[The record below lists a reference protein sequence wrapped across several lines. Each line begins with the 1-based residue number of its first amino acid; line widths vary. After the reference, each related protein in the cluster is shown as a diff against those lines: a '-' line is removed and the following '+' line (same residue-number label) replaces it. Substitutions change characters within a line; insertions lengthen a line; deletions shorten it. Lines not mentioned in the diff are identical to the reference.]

1 MSKRNRKR
9 YSAEFKAKVALA
21 ALKEDATLSEIAAR
35 FEIHPNMVSLWKRQ
49 TVEGMSSLFTGRRSG
64 TRCPRDPDQGTARE
78 DRTTDGGTRFFST
91 RLRSMSRDRRKSV
104 VETNHPRLGV
114 VRQCRLLGLCRST
127 FYYKTAGETPKNL
140 ALMKRLDEIFL
151 DVPFFG
157 ARQMARMLR
166 REGYWVNRKRI
177 VRLMRK
183 MGLEAV
189 YRRPNTSRPHPEHK
203 IFPYLLRDMAIT
215 RANQVWCTDV
225 TYIPMR
231 RGFLYLVAIMD
242 WHSRKVLS
250 WQLSNSMDASFC
262 VEALSEALERYGTPE
277 IFNTDQGSQF
287 TSTEFVGVLENAGV
301 RVSMDG
307 RGRWMDNVMVESC
320 GGR

>member
-1 MSKRNRKR
+1 
-9 YSAEFKAKVALA
+9 
-21 ALKEDATLSEIAAR
+21 
-35 FEIHPNMVSLWKRQ
+35 
-49 TVEGMSSLFTGRRSG
+49 
-64 TRCPRDPDQGTARE
+64 
-78 DRTTDGGTRFFST
+78 
-91 RLRSMSRDRRKSV
+91 MSRDRRKSV
-104 VETNHPRLGV
+104 VETNHPKLGV
-114 VRQCRLLGLCRST
+114 VRQCRLLGLCRLT

-166 REGYWVNRKRI
+166 REGHWVNRKRI

-189 YRRPNTSRPHPEHK
+189 YRRPNTSRPRPEHK

-215 RANQVWCTDV
+215 RANQVWCADV

-262 VEALSEALERYGTPE
+262 VEALSEALERYGTSE

-287 TSTEFVGVLENAGV
+287 TSGDFVDVLEKAGV
-301 RVSMDG
+301 KVSMDG
-307 RGRWMDNVMVESC
+307 RGRWMDNVMVERLWRSLKYENVYLDAYETGTEARKGIGAWIDFYNVRRPHSSLDDLTPDEAYC
-320 GGR
+320 GQPGPPVLQDRNTEAA

>member
-1 MSKRNRKR
+1 
-9 YSAEFKAKVALA
+9 
-21 ALKEDATLSEIAAR
+21 
-35 FEIHPNMVSLWKRQ
+35 
-49 TVEGMSSLFTGRRSG
+49 
-64 TRCPRDPDQGTARE
+64 
-78 DRTTDGGTRFFST
+78 
-91 RLRSMSRDRRKSV
+91 MSRDRRKSV
-104 VETNHPRLGV
+104 VEMNHPRLGV
-114 VRQCRLLGLCRST
+114 AWQCRLLGLCRST

-151 DVPFFG
+151 DAPFFG

-166 REGYWVNRKRI
+166 REGHWVNRKRV

-215 RANQVWCTDV
+215 RSNQVWCADV

-231 RGFLYLVAIMD
+231 RGYLYFVAIMD

-250 WQLSNSMDASFC
+250 WRLSNSMDASFC
-262 VEALSEALERYGTPE
+262 VEALSDALERYGTPE

-287 TSTEFVGVLENAGV
+287 TSAEFVGVLENAGV
-301 RVSMDG
+301 RISMDG
-307 RGRWMDNVMVESC
+307 RGRWMDNVMVERLWRSLKYENVYLNAYETGTEAKKGIGAWIDFYNARRPHSSLDGLTPDEAYC
-320 GGR
+320 GQPGPPVLQDRNTEAA

>member
-1 MSKRNRKR
+1 
-9 YSAEFKAKVALA
+9 
-21 ALKEDATLSEIAAR
+21 
-35 FEIHPNMVSLWKRQ
+35 
-49 TVEGMSSLFTGRRSG
+49 
-64 TRCPRDPDQGTARE
+64 
-78 DRTTDGGTRFFST
+78 
-91 RLRSMSRDRRKSV
+91 MSRDRRKSV

-166 REGYWVNRKRI
+166 REGHWVNRKRI

-203 IFPYLLRDMAIT
+203 IFPYLLRDVAIT
-215 RANQVWCTDV
+215 RANQVWCADV

-307 RGRWMDNVMVESC
+307 RGRWMDNVMVERLWRSLKYENVYLNAYETGTEARKGIGAWIDFYNARRPHSSLDDLTPDEAYC
-320 GGR
+320 GQPGPPALQDKTTEAA

>member
-1 MSKRNRKR
+1 MPPAGTLPFDVLLQGLRRD
-9 YSAEFKAKVALA
+9 AEESGPDEAAGRDLPGRAVLRRPPDGPDALQGG
-21 ALKEDATLSEIAAR
+21 ALGQ
-35 FEIHPNMVSLWKRQ
+35 P
-49 TVEGMSSLFTGRRSG
+49 
-64 TRCPRDPDQGTARE
+64 
-78 DRTTDGGTRFFST
+78 
-91 RLRSMSRDRRKSV
+91 
-104 VETNHPRLGV
+104 ETNRPADL
-114 VRQCRLLGLCRST
+114 
-127 FYYKTAGETPKNL
+127 
-140 ALMKRLDEIFL
+140 
-151 DVPFFG
+151 
-157 ARQMARMLR
+157 
-166 REGYWVNRKRI
+166 
-177 VRLMRK
+177 RK

-203 IFPYLLRDMAIT
+203 IFPYLLRDVAIT
-215 RANQVWCTDV
+215 RSNQVWCADV

-250 WQLSNSMDASFC
+250 WQLSNSMEASFC

-307 RGRWMDNVMVESC
+307 RGRWMDNVMVERLWRSLKYENVYLNAYET
-320 GGR
+320 GTEARKGIGT